1 MAKEAHDQ
9 VAKAIG
15 ENQLNDKKL
24 AKVIPIQLLS
34 AVELEVDRVLTI
46 CNACRYCEGFC
57 AVFQAMTRRLDFQKN
72 DIHYLA
78 NLCHNCGACLHAC
91 QYAPPHEFGVNVP
104 RAMAKV
110 RAQTYGDYA
119 WPARL
124 GGLYR
129 NNGLTI
135 VLALALGLALFLIMG
150 VLSKGSLIQAPGP
163 NGFYDIFPHG
173 LMVSLFAPVFIF
185 SAFALF
191 MGLAAFWK
199 VVDPEPV
206 LSVATLSVND
216 RRSAQTEAVHAA
228 FKLKYLEGG
237 HGEGCNNEDDAF
249 TLARRRFHHFTF
261 YGFLLCFAA
270 TSVATLFHYAFQWP
284 APYGYLSLPKLLGIS
299 GGVSMLIGTIGL
311 WRLNFSRH
319 PLQGDPEQ
327 AGMDR
332 GFIALLFLT
341 ASTGLALMLAR
352 GTTALPLLLCVHLGI
367 VMALFLTMPYSK
379 FAHGFYRSAAL
390 LKFAIEKRQ
399 PNRLAA
405 GTD

>member
-1 MAKEAHDQ
+1 MATEAPDQ

-34 AVELEVDRVLTI
+34 PVELEVDRVLTI

-124 GGLYR
+124 GGLYK
-129 NNGLTI
+129 NNGLTV
-135 VLALALGLALFLIMG
+135 VLALALGLALFLILG
-150 VLSKGSLIQAPGP
+150 VLSKGSLIQAPGR

-173 LMVSLFAPVFIF
+173 LMVSMFAPVFVF
-185 SAFALF
+185 SVFALF
-191 MGLAAFWK
+191 MGLVAFWK
-199 VVDPEPV
+199 VVDPEQM
-206 LSVATLSVND
+206 SVTTLSAD
-216 RRSAQTEAVHAA
+216 ERRSAQTEAVHAA

-249 TLARRRFHHFTF
+249 SLARRRFHHFTF

-299 GGVSMLIGTIGL
+299 GGVSMLVGTIGL
-311 WRLNFSRH
+311 WRLSVTRH

-352 GTTALPLLLCVHLGI
+352 GTSALPLLLCVHLGI

-405 GTD
+405 GAE